1 MKAIIT
7 LFLLSRIT
15 LSIFAQSSDEQI
27 IQNLEAAGTPAFLKT
42 DTIFLKKMWHPDYVV
57 RNPFNK
63 IVGVKEIMTLIKV
76 MKITQVE
83 FESIIDKITINEDI
97 ATVMGYDEPN
107 VKTAKDGVANEVKNQ
122 RIFTSIWRR
131 QNGNWRMIAHQAT
144 NVNP

>member
-1 MKAIIT
+1 
-7 LFLLSRIT
+7 
-15 LSIFAQSSDEQI
+15 
-27 IQNLEAAGTPAFLKT
+27 
-42 DTIFLKKMWHPDYVV
+42 MWHPDYVV

-97 ATVMGYDEPN
+97 ATVMGHDEPN

-122 RIFTSIWRR
+122 RIFTNIWRR

>member
-27 IQNLEAAGTPAFLKT
+27 IRNLEAAGTAAFLKT

-97 ATVMGYDEPN
+97 ATVMGHDEPN
-107 VKTAKDGVANEVKNQ
+107 IKTAKDGIANEVKNQ
-122 RIFTSIWRR
+122 RIFTNIWRR

>member
-1 MKAIIT
+1 
-7 LFLLSRIT
+7 
-15 LSIFAQSSDEQI
+15 
-27 IQNLEAAGTPAFLKT
+27 
-42 DTIFLKKMWHPDYVV
+42 MWHPDYVV

-97 ATVMGYDEPN
+97 ATVMGHDEPN
-107 VKTAKDGVANEVKNQ
+107 IKTAKDGIANEVKNQ
-122 RIFTSIWRR
+122 RIFINIWRR

>member
-122 RIFTSIWRR
+122 RIFTNIWRR

>member
-27 IQNLEAAGTPAFLKT
+27 MRNLEAAGTAAFLKT

-97 ATVMGYDEPN
+97 ATVMGHDEPN

-122 RIFTSIWRR
+122 RIFTNIWRR

>member
-144 NVNP
+144 NMNP

>member
-122 RIFTSIWRR
+122 RIFTNIWRR
-131 QNGNWRMIAHQAT
+131 QNGNWRMIARQAT

>member
-1 MKAIIT
+1 MEAIIT

-27 IQNLEAAGTPAFLKT
+27 IRNLEAAGTAAFLKT

-97 ATVMGYDEPN
+97 ATVMGHDEPN
-107 VKTAKDGVANEVKNQ
+107 VKTAKDGVDNEVKNQ
-122 RIFTSIWRR
+122 RIFTNIWRR
-131 QNGNWRMIAHQAT
+131 QNGNWRMIARQAT

>member
-97 ATVMGYDEPN
+97 ATVMGHDEPN
-107 VKTAKDGVANEVKNQ
+107 IKTAKDGIANEVKNQ
-122 RIFTSIWRR
+122 RIFTNIWRR
-131 QNGNWRMIAHQAT
+131 QNGNWRMIARQAT

>member
-97 ATVMGYDEPN
+97 ATVMGHDEPN
-107 VKTAKDGVANEVKNQ
+107 IKTAKDGIANEVKNQ
-122 RIFTSIWRR
+122 RIFTNIWRR